1 MEMRSLAHAPF
12 SVSAV
17 GLGCN
22 NFGREGTATETQEG
36 TEAVIE
42 AALDAGVTLFDT
54 ADIYG
59 GWGVSETLMGEAL
72 KDRRHEAIIATKFG
86 HFAVETHL
94 DRLGSKGSPAYLRAA
109 LDESRRRLQVEVI
122 DLFQIHTPDPT
133 TPIAE
138 TLSALSDLRESGAI
152 RAYGC
157 SQFTAQQLREANET
171 ADELGI
177 PRFAT
182 SQDQL
187 SLAVRDAEVDGRIDE
202 ATAGGQAYLPFFPLH
217 NGLFT
222 GKFTRTD
229 RPHDSRIARLRPQIA
244 DDADWDA
251 MEAYQ
256 ALCDEWGMTMLDA
269 TFGWFLAKPM
279 IASVIAGAT
288 RPEQMM
294 ANAAAGSTRLT
305 DDQLRAIDA
314 LFPPPSA

>member
-1 MEMRSLAHAPF
+1 MRSLAHAPF

-86 HFAVETHL
+86 HSEVATPL
-94 DRLGSKGSPAYLRAA
+94 DRLGAKGSAAYMRAA
-109 LDESRRRLQVEVI
+109 LDESRRRLQVDVI
-122 DLFQIHTPDPT
+122 DLFQIHTPDPA

-138 TLSALSDLRESGAI
+138 TLAALGELRESGAI

-157 SQFTAQQLREANET
+157 SQYTAAQLAQANSV
-171 ADELGI
+171 ADALGV

-187 SLAVRDAEVDGRIDE
+187 SLAERSAEVDGRLDE
-202 ATAGGQAYLPFFPLH
+202 AAAGGQGYLPFFPLH

-222 GKFTRTD
+222 GKFTRTE
-229 RPHDSRIARLRPQIA
+229 RPSDSRIARLRPQIA

-251 MEAYQ
+251 MEAFQ
-256 ALCDEWGMTMLDA
+256 ALCDEWGVSMLEA
-269 TFGWFLAKPM
+269 TFGWFVANPA

-288 RPEQMM
+288 RPEQVT
-294 ANAAAGSTRLT
+294 ANAKAGETRLT
-305 DDQLRAIDA
+305 PEQVGAIDA
-314 LFPPPSA
+314 LFPASGA